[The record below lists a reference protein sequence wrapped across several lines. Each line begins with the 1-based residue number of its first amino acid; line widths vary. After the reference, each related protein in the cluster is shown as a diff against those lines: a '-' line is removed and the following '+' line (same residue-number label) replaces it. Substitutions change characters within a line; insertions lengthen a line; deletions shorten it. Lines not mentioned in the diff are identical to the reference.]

1 MFPLVLELG
10 VRELEGCELCAH
22 CVDPRVS
29 SMPSV
34 RSERSN
40 STVGHGKLP
49 LVRDLLLS
57 CDGRFGWL
65 QWMCGWRCV
74 DVIYCAQGST
84 SDEACYPLGRPHHR
98 GHRATQHSSSWAQR
112 TRVVGIPRACNTT
125 VVSHGLKLCDGVKN
139 ACECEHLGR
148 GCDARG
154 QDAPAHVTMATP
166 SANCGTI
173 GTSPKEQ
180 YLCSQLRL
188 NAGHH
193 QDECVS
199 EPLSGPRVLH
209 TRRNWRC
216 PRDPNANT

>member
-65 QWMCGWRCV
+65 QWVCGWRCV

-98 GHRATQHSSSWAQR
+98 GHRATQHSSSLAQR

-139 ACECEHLGR
+139 ACECEHLRR

-180 YLCSQLRL
+180 YLFSQLRL